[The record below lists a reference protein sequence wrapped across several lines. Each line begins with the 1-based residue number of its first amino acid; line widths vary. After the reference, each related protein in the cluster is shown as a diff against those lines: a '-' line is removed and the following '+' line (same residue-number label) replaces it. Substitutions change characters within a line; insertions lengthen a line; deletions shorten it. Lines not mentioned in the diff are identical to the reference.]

1 MRKLLLT
8 TAAVAAA
15 IAGAVAGEPSFG
27 TFTDERDGKIYRT
40 VKMPDGKTWMAYN
53 LNYKTGNSWCFLND
67 VSNCKRY
74 GRLYDW
80 NTAKKACPEGWRLP
94 SQGDW
99 NNLNNAIGK
108 SGGGKKLKARIHWD
122 RYKDGRNGHGTDNY
136 GFSALH
142 SGIRYSDGAFC
153 CADDDSE
160 NANWWTSTK
169 DGDSNAYFWH
179 VVDFDADLNDGSY
192 DKKYGLSVRCV
203 QNK

>member
-15 IAGAVAGEPSFG
+15 IGLAVAAETEYG

-67 VSNCKRY
+67 VSKCKRY

-80 NTAKKACPEGWRLP
+80 NTAMKACPEGWRLP
-94 SQGDW
+94 SRGDW
-99 NNLNNAIGK
+99 NDLNNAIGK

-122 RYKDGRNGHGTDNY
+122 RYKDRNGHGTDNY

-142 SGIRYSDGAFC
+142 GGSRHPDGDFN
-153 CADDDSE
+153 CADDDTE
-160 NANWWTSTK
+160 EGNWWTSTK
-169 DGDSNAYFWH
+169 DGDSNAYFWLLIDYAA
-179 VVDFDADLNDGSY
+179 VLGEGSNDKRFGF
-192 DKKYGLSVRCV
+192 SVRCV